1 MKNIDN
7 LKKKIIYRSEHRG
20 TKEMDLLL
28 SNFVKR
34 YVNFLNEGELYELE
48 SLLNIDDE
56 VLYKWY
62 LNSKKT
68 TLVPEN
74 SITKKLREFKLQH
87 YGGEGGI
94 RTHE

>member
-1 MKNIDN
+1 MRNINN
-7 LKKKIIYRSEHRG
+7 LKKKILYRSKHRG

-28 SNFVKR
+28 SNFVKK
-34 YVNFLNEGELYELE
+34 YVNSLNESELCELE

-62 LNSKKT
+62 LNKQT
-68 TLVPEN
+68 TTSIPIN
-74 SITKKLREFKLQH
+74 SITKKLKKFKLQN
-87 YGGEGGI
+87 YGGKGGI